1 MTPIDKFNDNIL
13 SIKNYS
19 QLRSYICKNTPLID
33 SCEILRMQLSLA
45 VGSLDKYI
53 HDKLIF
59 YFTNK
64 IKRNDVFGNNFIKF
78 TVLEV
83 LEIAFETDSDIRK
96 QLLLNRIVNKIN
108 KITFQSPDS
117 VQKAAK
123 TMEITDF
130 WGRLSSIMNMDS
142 AILQGKLKLIVER
155 RNKIVHESDFDDIAM
170 TKRPI
175 SENDVQSSIVFIETF
190 ISAFDTL

>member
-190 ISAFDTL
+190 ILAFDTL